1 MEGPLTNS
9 VCNVVLK
16 TFKSNKAP
24 GNDGLTADFYKFF
37 WPLIGT
43 LISDSFNKSFE
54 KGELST
60 SQKQSLICL
69 IEKKGK
75 VRLLVKNWRPI
86 SLLNCDYKIAS
97 KAIAHRITKH
107 LSSLI
112 HPNQCGFMKGRYIGE
127 AVRTLIDIME
137 ITKTKDIE
145 GLLIS
150 VDYEKAFDFCHENL
164 FTYLFL
170 RF

>member
-1 MEGPLTNS
+1 MEGPLTIS
-9 VCNVVLK
+9 ECNVILK

-24 GNDGLTADFYKFF
+24 GNDGLTADFYNYF

-43 LISDSFNKSFE
+43 LMVISFNTSFE

-60 SQKQSLICL
+60 SQKQSIICL

-75 VRLLVKNWRPI
+75 DRLLVKNWRPI

-107 LSSLI
+107 
-112 HPNQCGFMKGRYIGE
+112 
-127 AVRTLIDIME
+127 
-137 ITKTKDIE
+137 
-145 GLLIS
+145 
-150 VDYEKAFDFCHENL
+150 
-164 FTYLFL
+164 
-170 RF
+170 